1 MNTSDQEHWWLV
13 EAGEYVLGTL
23 RGAERDLF
31 EKVIDRDPEARSY
44 VEYWER
50 HFQAIDIALAQDDT
64 ITEVPNNIWPSI
76 RAKIDEHSSG
86 AEVTQPSSEDAAG
99 TVVPMRPTG
108 QATSQTTSQA
118 TPPQRRVAVAPPPA
132 PTVYKDSPSSGTW
145 AGITVAAMAASVF
158 ATVLAIK
165 TQPQLIDEPIDVT
178 TDVVASSQDADY
190 NVLSVLSNES
200 GEDLW
205 TVLANADT
213 GTVNVVGLQTPE
225 STPDNSH
232 QLWIILPDDT
242 GVQSVGLLPY
252 GEGSQQSFVL
262 EDALLKANLAQGVAF
277 AVSLEPAGGSPEA
290 VPTGPVITSAAYT
303 RIQ

>member
-50 HFQAIDIALAQDDT
+50 HFQAIDNTLAQQDD
-64 ITEVPNNIWPSI
+64 ITEVPASAWPNI
-76 RAKIDEHSSG
+76 RARIDERTSG
-86 AEVTQPSSEDAAG
+86 ADVTHPASTATPGS
-99 TVVPMRPTG
+99 VVPMRPTP
-108 QATSQTTSQA
+108 QATTQRRVKPA
-118 TPPQRRVAVAPPPA
+118 TPP

-158 ATVLAIK
+158 ATVLALK
-165 TQPQLIDEPIDVT
+165 TQAPLVDELPDPT
-178 TDVVASSQDADY
+178 TEVVASSEATDY
-190 NVLSVLSNES
+190 NVLSVLSNDA
-200 GEDLW
+200 GDDLW

-213 GTVNVVGLQTPE
+213 GTVNVVGLQTPDAA
-225 STPDNSH
+225 PDNSH

-252 GEGSQQSFVL
+252 GEGSQQSYAL